1 MIKLEENKGKLALN
15 FFSEKF
21 SPSIEIVFVENIQ
34 FGDGE
39 TVNMSFNAKF
49 ILFDEI
55 TEVVN
60 FSITQ
65 KYYRAIFCFEDEGLI
80 GLEGL
85 IHDGESMK
93 ADPDIGKGLK
103 AGVVGSSM
111 LKGPEICEMK

>member
-1 MIKLEENKGKLALN
+1 MIELEENKGKLALN
-15 FFSEKF
+15 FLPKKF
-21 SPSIEIVFVENIQ
+21 SPSVKIVFVQNIQ

-39 TVNMSFNAKF
+39 TVNMAFNVKL

-65 KYYRAIFCFEDEGLI
+65 KYNRAIFCFEDEGLI

-93 ADPDIGKGLK
+93 ADPDIGESFE
-103 AGVVGSSM
+103 AGVVGSSV
-111 LKGPEICEMK
+111 LKGPEIGEMK